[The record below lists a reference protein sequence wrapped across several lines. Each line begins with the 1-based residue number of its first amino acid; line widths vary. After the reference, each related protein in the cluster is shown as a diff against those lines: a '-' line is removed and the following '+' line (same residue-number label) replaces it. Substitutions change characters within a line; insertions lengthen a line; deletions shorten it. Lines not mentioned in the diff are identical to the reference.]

1 MLACRKNEDF
11 LGNKAH
17 GLVADWN
24 SLRRIFLQPE
34 SEAGKAT
41 LLRHMEQI
49 LFSLHDF
56 LRQNVGVTEE
66 ISLQELATQFK
77 DTTISRKPEKKLAEV
92 ITALVEDIAPHAVNV
107 SSPYFIGHMTSAIP
121 FFMVHLKTIVAAL
134 NQNANK
140 IETSKVVS
148 VIERQVIAKIHRLI
162 FQGSESFYT
171 DHVQNA
177 YTTLGAFTEGGTS
190 ANMSALWVARN
201 AAFPPKEGFRGVEA
215 DGLAAAYRA
224 HDVDRCVVLVSR
236 RGHFSLRKS
245 GGVLGIGNSNIV
257 AVNVDREN
265 RIDLEAF
272 ENTIKEFRAL
282 KNVKILAAVG
292 IAGATETG
300 TIDPLD
306 EMGDIC
312 QKYGIH
318 FHVDAAWG
326 GPTLMS
332 QKYKHFLK
340 GIEKADS
347 VTIDG
352 HKQLYMPMTCGMIFF
367 RDPYIMDKIAYHAN
381 YVNRQ
386 GSVDLGIKTLAGSRE
401 AHALIL
407 DSALKIMGS
416 DGYGLLIDHGIEIAR
431 SFAEEIKRRK
441 IFELISDPVLN
452 ILTYR
457 INPPVIKLKLLSAT
471 GEERAVLIEK
481 LNDINI
487 NVQRTQRESGKSFV
501 SRTVLEHPASK
512 DSLVVLRSVLMNPM
526 TDMKILNEILDE
538 QEKIYKSHCGHL
550 YGL

>member
-224 HDVDRCVVLVSR
+224 HDVDRCIVLVSR